1 MQTFIFRCLYQEHK
15 LVISVYLSQCF
26 SAQSEIGNRK
36 PGNLMLC
43 ELVFRSHKISDTTWT
58 SFEAKQ
64 LKTIHT
70 PQFWLKLFSNN
81 FYDKCVIK
89 VWILN
94 VSFPELYCTVYS
106 CIIVIL
112 SMMTVLFV
120 KSFAHTFLIYSMC
133 WTYCSLFITTPLIIY
148 L

>member
-81 FYDKCVIK
+81 FYDKCFI
-89 VWILN
+89 
-94 VSFPELYCTVYS
+94 SR
-106 CIIVIL
+106 
-112 SMMTVLFV
+112 TVLHCLQLHYRNFIDDDCFV
-120 KSFAHTFLIYSMC
+120 YQELCPYISH
-133 WTYCSLFITTPLIIY
+133 LFYVLDILQPFHYNSINNLFVGQ
-148 L
+148 